1 MVSMR
6 AVLLSLVLA
15 AVAVPAAAQAPS
27 VQSQLD
33 DLRARQEASE
43 RQAVAR
49 ANEFQA
55 LDAQLRA
62 DQAVQDLQAQRVPPA
77 VPSLNYAPPVIGASA
92 AAAKYPSM
100 PDAALADSNRRVQD
114 AARNRR

>member
-92 AAAKYPSM
+92 AAKYPSM